1 MAGRRFFSSLKVL
14 VKLRPC
20 SSELIGGD
28 RDYLSILFW
37 KNLAEAVSDLA
48 FSSEFVLL

>member
-14 VKLRPC
+14 EKFRPC
-20 SSELIGGD
+20 SSEFIGGE
-28 RDYLSILFW
+28 RDCLSILFW
-37 KNLAEAVSDLA
+37 KNLADVVSDLA